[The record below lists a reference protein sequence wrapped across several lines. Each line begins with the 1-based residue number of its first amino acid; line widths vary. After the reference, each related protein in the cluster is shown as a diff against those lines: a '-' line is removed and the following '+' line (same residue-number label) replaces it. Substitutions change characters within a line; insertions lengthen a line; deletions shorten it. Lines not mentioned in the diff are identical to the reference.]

1 MDNTWI
7 GDWVHDKTKLN
18 NLTEQRAVDDIWAMH
33 ESPDYT
39 DSEMKQAMRVA
50 AKQLGLKREEFI
62 AVLQFRHD
70 GNKVS

>member
-33 ESPDYT
+33 ESPDTGYE
-39 DSEMKQAMRVA
+39 S
-50 AKQLGLKREEFI
+50 
-62 AVLQFRHD
+62 
-70 GNKVS
+70 SS

>member
-7 GDWVHDKTKLN
+7 GDWVNDKEKLN
-18 NLTEQRAVDDIWAMH
+18 NLTEQRAVDDIWAMS

-39 DSEMKQAMRVA
+39 DKEARNAMKVA
-50 AKQLGLKREEFI
+50 EKQLGLTRPEFI
-62 AVLQFRHD
+62 AVLQIKH